1 MPAVRSDD
9 SGDILP
15 VSVESY
21 TNRPGGALPLARSS
35 GILLHITSL
44 PGPYG
49 AGDLGPEA
57 YRFADFLAE
66 TGQRIWQ
73 VLPLGPA
80 GLGDSPYSSPST
92 FAMDPVFASP
102 ELMMEDGLLN
112 PEEGHAF
119 INPALDRLAEVE
131 QGTVRAEYLAFYPG
145 DVTPHHASC
154 ADFDTARRMKTLLL
168 KRAFERFEAGET
180 PIDPAAFDAFCKT
193 NAHWLDDYALF
204 MALREE
210 HGNVEW
216 TKWKREY
223 ALRDPYAIRDFCEIK
238 INTNDEKQGH
248 LYHYCYYNG
257 RWHSSTET
265 KKILYDKQG
274 RLKNPG
280 LRIKWSRR
288 NQIEEL
294 RRRRSARIR
303 RHKFAQFVVYDQWNR
318 LKRYCNERE
327 ILLFGDIPIYVAHDS
342 ADVWAHPDLFQ
353 LDEYGQSAFS
363 GGVPPDYFS
372 KTGQHWHNPTY
383 RWDRMRENNFAW
395 WARRL
400 EAIMKQV
407 DLVRLDHFR
416 GFQSYW
422 EIPAGEETA
431 VNGKWVAGP
440 GLSFFESMEK
450 QLGALPLVVEDLG
463 FITKDVRG
471 LIQALG
477 CPGMAVLQFAFDHGT
492 DNPFL
497 PHNNPRN
504 IVLYTG
510 THDNDTF
517 LGWWEKLASDP
528 KKKNEYAFARAY
540 LGLNDCPEQEA
551 HWAALPTVL
560 ASPAEYVVFPMQD
573 LLGLGTE
580 ARMNTPGVP
589 GGNWGWRFTKD
600 QLTPDIRER
609 LKNLTGLYGR
619 AKSAAPS

>member
-1 MPAVRSDD
+1 MSAFRFDD
-9 SGDILP
+9 AQEILP
-15 VSVESY
+15 VTVGSY
-21 TNRPGGALPLARSS
+21 TNRPGGALPLPRSS
-35 GILLHITSL
+35 GVLLHITSL

-92 FAMDPVFASP
+92 FAMDPLFASP
-102 ELMMEDGLLN
+102 ELMMEDGLLD

-131 QGTVRAEYLAFYPG
+131 QGTVPAEYLAFYPG
-145 DVTPHHASC
+145 DITPPHASC
-154 ADFDTARRMKTLLL
+154 ADFDKARRMKTLLL
-168 KRAFERFEAGET
+168 ERAFERFEAGKT
-180 PIDPAAFDAFCKT
+180 PFAFDPAACDAFCRA

-204 MALREE
+204 MALREM

-216 TKWKREY
+216 TKWARQY
-223 ALRDPYAIRDFCEIK
+223 AMRDPEALEAFCNK
-238 INTNDEKQGH
+238 
-248 LYHYCYYNG
+248 
-257 RWHSSTET
+257 
-265 KKILYDKQG
+265 
-274 RLKNPG
+274 
-280 LRIKWSRR
+280 
-288 NQIEEL
+288 
-294 RRRRSARIR
+294 RSARIR
-303 RHKFAQFVVYDQWNR
+303 QYKFAQFVAYDQWNR
-318 LKRYCNERE
+318 LKRYCNERD

-342 ADVWAHPDLFQ
+342 ADVWAHPDLFR
-353 LDEYGQSAFS
+353 LDKNGQSAFS

-372 KTGQHWHNPTY
+372 KTGQHWDNPTY
-383 RWDRMRENNFAW
+383 RWKRMRRNDFAW

-400 EAIMKQV
+400 EAILNQV

-416 GFQSYW
+416 GFQAYW

-431 VNGKWVAGP
+431 VNGKWRVGP
-440 GLSFFESMEK
+440 GRSFFESMEK
-450 QLGALPLVVEDLG
+450 RLGALPLVAEDLG
-463 FITKDVRG
+463 IVTEDVHN
-471 LIQALG
+471 LIRTLG
-477 CPGMAVLQFAFDHGT
+477 FPGMAVLQFAFCHDA

-528 KKKNEYAFARAY
+528 KKKNEYDFARAY
-540 LGLNDCPEQEA
+540 LGLDDCPEQEV
-551 HWAALPTVL
+551 HWAALRTVL

-580 ARMNTPGVP
+580 ARMNTPGVL
-589 GGNWGWRFTKD
+589 GGNWEWRFTQD
-600 QLTPDIRER
+600 QLTQDIRER
-609 LKNLTGLYGR
+609 LKHLTGLYGR
-619 AKSAAPS
+619 AGGTDITTSTNS